1 MFLSLRMLKS
11 FQSGRMQLSKKK
23 PSFLGLANA
32 VIKTFIALGRKLSDM
47 TNVQLFQDISNTRN
61 RESDVMGISV
71 SDGGL
76 SLQRPLSITD
86 VNYTLGNTI
95 PQKQVICIDFLE
107 VTTKNHIIWLEPG
120 AELPIEIKLPGV
132 RLIAI
137 DKKGKHAQIVSGT
150 KHFQAKYMAFFD
162 NEVEPFAT
170 VVTFPRKGG
179 ILPDYLSQIKIENR
193 ELYAKGWTIRFK
205 QLLSALRVEINNI
218 SRLDIAIDS
227 TCPDSSP
234 FIGIYKGYKN
244 NVIEPVGRKV
254 FNTMYDHGNDTQ
266 GFDWGRKTSAK
277 MLTGYIKSE
286 TIAKDGKQ
294 YIADYWKLNGID
306 GGRVERLELK
316 LRTDCI
322 KRTSNPDDGLA
333 GVDIFSLE
341 RGGYMAG
348 IMRAHIQKW
357 FEFVPITSDSNKSR
371 RERIQVIDWGNL
383 GFEYLER
390 IPTTKPKNETWAAKM
405 AISKGLKD
413 SGEDYVHKAA
423 SKAVAEALTDSGEL
437 CGEAAVKVVQEH
449 LKQVFNYAIPVVCY
463 DDLGRKLAR
472 AIAERASAATV
483 ASEQIKAFSL
493 KYYAGMA
500 KAHNLEDF
508 FNKKARAYGV

>member
-254 FNTMYDHGNDTQ
+254 FNTMYD
-266 GFDWGRKTSAK
+266 
-277 MLTGYIKSE
+277 L
-286 TIAKDGKQ
+286 
-294 YIADYWKLNGID
+294 
-306 GGRVERLELK
+306 
-316 LRTDCI
+316 
-322 KRTSNPDDGLA
+322 
-333 GVDIFSLE
+333 SL
-341 RGGYMAG
+341 
-348 IMRAHIQKW
+348 IHI
-357 FEFVPITSDSNKSR
+357 
-371 RERIQVIDWGNL
+371 
-383 GFEYLER
+383 
-390 IPTTKPKNETWAAKM
+390 
-405 AISKGLKD
+405 
-413 SGEDYVHKAA
+413 
-423 SKAVAEALTDSGEL
+423 
-437 CGEAAVKVVQEH
+437 
-449 LKQVFNYAIPVVCY
+449 
-463 DDLGRKLAR
+463 
-472 AIAERASAATV
+472 
-483 ASEQIKAFSL
+483 
-493 KYYAGMA
+493 
-500 KAHNLEDF
+500 
-508 FNKKARAYGV
+508 